1 MYFFSSATALV
12 IKLFIGFFIFAL
24 IIRFIMQLVRA
35 DYNNPV
41 GSFIVKVTNPA
52 LKPLRRFIPGL
63 FGVDLSSLVLVFA
76 MQCLEIILVNLLP
89 GRQLPDIVS
98 LLMLTVGEIA
108 DTVITIYFVC
118 VFVVV
123 IASWIVQG
131 GSNNPVLNLI
141 YQIIE
146 PIMRPIRRIIPPMA
160 GLDLSPLLAIAV
172 LIFAKFLIAAPI
184 LYYADPLGT
193 YR

>member
-24 IIRFIMQLVRA
+24 IIRFLMQLVRA
-35 DYNNPV
+35 DYSNPV

-63 FGVDLSSLVLVFA
+63 FGIDLSSLILVFVL
-76 MQCLEIILVNLLP
+76 QGLEIILVNLLP
-89 GRQLPDIVS
+89 GRQLPDIS
-98 LLMLTVGEIA
+98 SILLLTLGEVA
-108 DTVITIYFVC
+108 DTVITIYFIC
-118 VFVVV
+118 IFVVV

-131 GSNNPVLNLI
+131 AYNPILNLI

-146 PIMRPIRRIIPPMA
+146 PLMRPIKKYIPPMS
-160 GLDLSPLLAIAV
+160 GLDLSPLVAIAV

-184 LYYADPLGT
+184 LYYADPLGS

>member
-12 IKLFIGFFIFAL
+12 IKLFFGFFIFTL
-24 IIRFIMQLVRA
+24 IVRFIMQLVRA
-35 DYNNPV
+35 DYSNPV

-63 FGVDLSSLVLVFA
+63 WGIDLSSLVLVFVVQA
-76 MQCLEIILVNLLP
+76 LEIILVNMLP
-89 GRQLPDIVS
+89 GRKLPDISNIV
-98 LLMLTVGEIA
+98 LLTIGHVA
-108 DTVITIYFVC
+108 DTVITLYFIS

-123 IASWIVQG
+123 IASWIIQG
-131 GSNNPVLNLI
+131 SYNPVLNLI

-146 PIMRPIRRIIPPMA
+146 PLMRPIRRIIPPMS
-160 GLDLSPLLAIAV
+160 GLDLSPLIAIAI
-172 LIFAKFLIAAPI
+172 LIFAKFLIAEPI
-184 LYYADPLGT
+184 LYYADPLGS

>member
-12 IKLFIGFFIFAL
+12 IKLFLGFFMFAL
-24 IIRFIMQLVRA
+24 IIRFLMQLVRA

-41 GSFIVKVTNPA
+41 SSFIVKVTNPA

-63 FGVDLSSLVLVFA
+63 FGVDLSSLILVFVV
-76 MQCLEIILVNLLP
+76 QIIEIVLVNLLP
-89 GRQLPDIVS
+89 GKQLPDLFS
-98 LLMLTVGEIA
+98 LLMLTVGQVA
-108 DTVITIYFVC
+108 DTVITIYFIC
-118 VFVVV
+118 IMVVV

-131 GSNNPVLNLI
+131 SYNPVLNLI
-141 YQIIE
+141 YQLIN
-146 PIMRPIRRIIPPMA
+146 PLMQPIRRLIPPMS
-160 GLDLSPLLAIAV
+160 GLDLSPLVAIAV

-184 LYYADPLGT
+184 LFYADPLGS

>member
-1 MYFFSSATALV
+1 MFFFSNATALV
-12 IKLFIGFFIFAL
+12 IKLFLGFFIFAL
-24 IIRFIMQLVRA
+24 IVRFLMQLVRA
-35 DYNNPV
+35 DYSNPV

-63 FGVDLSSLVLVFA
+63 WGIDMSSVVLVIFV
-76 MQCLEIILVNLLP
+76 QCLEIILVNLLP
-89 GRQLPDIVS
+89 GRQLPDVTTIS
-98 LLMLTVGEIA
+98 LLTVGQLA
-108 DTVITIYFVC
+108 DTVITIYFIC
-118 VFVVV
+118 IFVVV

-131 GSNNPVLNLI
+131 SYNPILNLI
-141 YQIIE
+141 NQIID
-146 PIMRPIRRIIPPMA
+146 PLMRPIRRLIPPMS
-160 GLDLSPLLAIAV
+160 GLDLSPLVAIAV

>member
-1 MYFFSSATALV
+1 MYFFSSAMALV
-12 IKLFIGFFIFAL
+12 IKLFFGFFIFAL
-24 IIRFIMQLVRA
+24 IVRFLMQLVRA
-35 DYNNPV
+35 DYSNPV

-63 FGVDLSSLVLVFA
+63 WGIDLSSLVLVFA
-76 MQCLEIILVNLLP
+76 VQLLEITLVNLLP
-89 GRQLPDIVS
+89 GRQLPALPNM
-98 LLMLTVGEIA
+98 LLLSVGEVA
-108 DTVITIYFVC
+108 DTVITIYFIC
-118 VFVVV
+118 VFVAV

-131 GSNNPVLNLI
+131 GSYNPVLNLI

-146 PIMRPIRRIIPPMA
+146 PLMRPIRRIIPPMS
-160 GLDLSPLLAIAV
+160 GLDLSPLIAIAI